1 MYTIIIMLFFIYLVK
16 KYMILK
22 RNKLSKNKR
31 SISIRKYFFISSITV
46 FLLNLL
52 IIFHAVF
59 AIVNVVIAVLFIVF
73 YFKSIKKDNTRI
85 YLSLSYTLTIIF
97 CASFSIMMSI
107 LLIYAFILS
116 IFGKIEFAQLIATV

>member
-1 MYTIIIMLFFIYLVK
+1 MLFFIYLVK

-46 FLLNLL
+46 FFLNLL
-52 IIFHAVF
+52 IFFHAVF

-116 IFGKIEFAQLIATV
+116 IFGKIEFTQLIATV

>member
-52 IIFHAVF
+52 IFFHAVF

-116 IFGKIEFAQLIATV
+116 IFGKIEFTQLIATV